1 MRGSHWAPAMCRG
14 TYSQWRLTEPL
25 RGLPGQTSRTGQVL
39 QRTRHACEIW
49 SASPLTG
56 PARRTLTNGYSA
68 HAHPAATVQV
78 THAGPADAARRQL
91 CMRTSMYERA
101 VPVALTVYAPVAVPH
116 STCARGRARGSA
128 GACRGQRRGK
138 SHMPCALF
146 MGHQVHA

>member
-1 MRGSHWAPAMCRG
+1 MALSRAAQGPAGIDVQDR
-14 TYSQWRLTEPL
+14 
-25 RGLPGQTSRTGQVL
+25 PGVL

-56 PARRTLTNGYSA
+56 PARR
-68 HAHPAATVQV
+68 HADEWIQRACSSSSYR
-78 THAGPADAARRQL
+78 AGDPCRARRRRL